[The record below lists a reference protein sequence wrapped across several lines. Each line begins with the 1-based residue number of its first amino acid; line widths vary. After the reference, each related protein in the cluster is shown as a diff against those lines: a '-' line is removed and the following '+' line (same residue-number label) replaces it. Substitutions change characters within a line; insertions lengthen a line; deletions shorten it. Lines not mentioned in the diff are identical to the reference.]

1 MTPGDLA
8 RVARPD
14 AAPSASGAR
23 VCARCN
29 TLRAASDY
37 SGAARPGGRDY
48 LDVCR
53 MCRTALHAAA
63 RAQAKRDGTC
73 FVHVAT
79 APTSAAAGAPSTR
92 TATSGAAAS
101 STWSTRRSASRGTRL
116 HEAPAQP
123 RRARRRP
130 TPQDAWPSPPLG

>member
-73 FVHVAT
+73 FVHGCDSPHVR
-79 APTSAAAGAPSTR
+79 G
-92 TATSGAAAS
+92 
-101 STWSTRRSASRGTRL
+101 RRCAEHQDSDERRRRFLDLVHSPIRFPR
-116 HEAPAQP
+116 HEAA
-123 RRARRRP
+123 
-130 TPQDAWPSPPLG
+130 